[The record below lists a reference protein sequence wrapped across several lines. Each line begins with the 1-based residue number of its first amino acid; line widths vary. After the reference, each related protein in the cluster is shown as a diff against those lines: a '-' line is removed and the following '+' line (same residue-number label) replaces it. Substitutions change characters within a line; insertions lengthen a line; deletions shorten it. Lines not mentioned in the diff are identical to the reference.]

1 MPGLDVIEA
10 MVDHT
15 LRTRFVRA
23 PPSFASFFFV
33 LFYITN

>member
-23 PPSFASFFFV
+23 PPLSVASFF
-33 LFYITN
+33 LFIN

>member
-23 PPSFASFFFV
+23 PPLSLRSFSFFF
-33 LFYITN
+33 IHN